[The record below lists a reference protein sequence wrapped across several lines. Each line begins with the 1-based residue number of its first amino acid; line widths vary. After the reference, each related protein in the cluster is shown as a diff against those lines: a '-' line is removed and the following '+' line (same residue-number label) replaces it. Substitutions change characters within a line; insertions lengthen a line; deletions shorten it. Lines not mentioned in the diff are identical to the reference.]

1 MALLGVREEIAVK
14 SSAGASRRQFVQRA
28 LQVGGLGALTL
39 VGGGGQSP
47 LSPPTAMARQ
57 SSALT
62 PHTGKA
68 APLINSAAQ
77 SGERTF
83 KIAYLTLGWA
93 GIEAID
99 VLGLL
104 KERGWNIE
112 WTRVG
117 PISGVVNAFSSG
129 QADIIDMSAVIAAQ
143 MYEQGV
149 SLRIFGT
156 AVGSLGNLVVRKSAG
171 ISSVPD
177 LKGRKLGAIA
187 EATATQDI
195 NASVR
200 TVYDF
205 DLIEDTEFVQA
216 TAPPDLANLIQRGDV
231 EAAILWEPITTQMV
245 QSGAATVLA
254 TQQELWEE
262 ASGSQETQVHV
273 VYMAQPQLVSEHPQ
287 LLADLNDAQREV
299 AELWTQKDPRL
310 VDAFVEVT
318 TLPSDVV
325 EMALGATTPLW
336 GLRPETVDTFLAQ
349 MQFNR
354 EHGTILQS
362 DVWKEPAKVKQELFH
377 IATS

>member
-1 MALLGVREEIAVK
+1 MM
-14 SSAGASRRQFVQRA
+14 SSAAH
-28 LQVGGLGALTL
+28 
-39 VGGGGQSP
+39 
-47 LSPPTAMARQ
+47 
-57 SSALT
+57 SA
-62 PHTGKA
+62 
-68 APLINSAAQ
+68 
-77 SGERTF
+77 ERTF
-83 KIAYLTLGWA
+83 KIGYLTLGWA

-117 PISGVVNAFSSG
+117 PISGLVNAFSSG
-129 QADIIDMSAVIAAQ
+129 QVDIIDMSAVITAQ

-149 SLRIFGT
+149 PLRIFGT
-156 AVGSLGNLVVRKSAG
+156 GVGSLGNLVVRKGAEIAS
-171 ISSVPD
+171 IPD

-187 EATATQDI
+187 GATATQDI

-205 DLIEDTEFVQA
+205 DLIKDTQFVQA
-216 TAPPDLANLIQRGDV
+216 TAPPDLANLVQRGDV

-254 TQQELWEE
+254 TQQELWEQ

-273 VYMAQPQLVSEHPQ
+273 AYMAQPQLVDEHPQ
-287 LLADLNDAQREV
+287 LLADLNDAQRQV
-299 AELWTQKDPRL
+299 AELWAKKDPKL
-310 VDAFVEVT
+310 VNAFVEVT

-336 GLRPETVDTFLAQ
+336 GLRPETIDTFLAQ

-377 IATS
+377 MVTD

>member
-1 MALLGVREEIAVK
+1 MAPLGVGEEVVVT
-14 SSAGASRRQFVQRA
+14 SNVGATRRRFVQRA
-28 LQVGGLGALTL
+28 LQMSGLGALTIM
-39 VGGGGQSP
+39 GARGQSL
-47 LSPPTAMARQ
+47 LSATAATHHQ

-62 PHTGKA
+62 PLTEKA
-68 APLINSAAQ
+68 VPSTSRAAQ
-77 SGERTF
+77 SDGRTF

-93 GIEAID
+93 GLEAID

-104 KERGWNIE
+104 KERGWDIE

-117 PISGVVNAFSSG
+117 PISGIVNAFSSG

-149 SLRIFGT
+149 QLRIFGA
-156 AVGSLGNLVVRKSAG
+156 AVGSLGNLVVRNSAG
-171 ISSVPD
+171 VASIPD

-187 EATATQDI
+187 GATATQDI

-200 TVYDF
+200 TVYGF
-205 DLIEDTEFVQA
+205 DLLEDTQFVQA

-231 EAAILWEPITTQMV
+231 EAAVLWEPITTQIV

-254 TQQELWEE
+254 TQQELWER

-273 VYMAQPQLVSEHPQ
+273 VYMAQPQVVNEHPQ

-299 AELWTQKDPRL
+299 AELWTKKDPRL
-310 VDAFVEVT
+310 VNAFVEVT

-336 GLRPETVDTFLAQ
+336 GLRSETVDTFLTQ

-377 IATS
+377 MATA

>member
-1 MALLGVREEIAVK
+1 MT

-28 LQVGGLGALTL
+28 LQASGFGALTL
-39 VGGGGQSP
+39 LGGRGQSL
-47 LSPPTAMARQ
+47 LSPPAATDRQ

-62 PHTGKA
+62 PLTGKA
-68 APLINSAAQ
+68 APSTSPAAQ
-77 SGERTF
+77 SAGRTF

-93 GIEAID
+93 GLEAID

-117 PISGVVNAFSSG
+117 PISGIVNAFSSG

-149 SLRIFGT
+149 KLRIFGT
-156 AVGSLGNLVVRKSAG
+156 AVGSLGTLVVRKSAG
-171 ISSVPD
+171 VASVPD

-187 EATATQDI
+187 GATATQDI

-200 TVYDF
+200 TVYEF
-205 DLIEDTEFVQA
+205 DLLKDTRFVQA

-231 EAAILWEPITTQMV
+231 EAAVLWEPITTQVV

-254 TQQELWEE
+254 TQQELWEQ

-273 VYMAQPQLVSEHPQ
+273 VYMAQP
-287 LLADLNDAQREV
+287 R
-299 AELWTQKDPRL
+299 
-310 VDAFVEVT
+310 
-318 TLPSDVV
+318 
-325 EMALGATTPLW
+325 
-336 GLRPETVDTFLAQ
+336 
-349 MQFNR
+349 
-354 EHGTILQS
+354 
-362 DVWKEPAKVKQELFH
+362 
-377 IATS
+377 

>member
-1 MALLGVREEIAVK
+1 VT
-14 SSAGASRRQFVQRA
+14 SSAGASRRQFLQRA
-28 LQVGGLGALTL
+28 LQVSGLGAATL
-39 VGGGGQSP
+39 VGGSGPSW
-47 LSPPTAMARQ
+47 LSPTAATDRQ
-57 SSALT
+57 SSILKPVT
-62 PHTGKA
+62 VNA
-68 APLINSAAQ
+68 APSSSPAAERT
-77 SGERTF
+77 GRTF

-93 GIEAID
+93 GLEAID
-99 VLGLL
+99 ELGLL

-117 PISGVVNAFSSG
+117 PISGIVNAFSSG

-149 SLRIFGT
+149 ELRIFGT
-156 AVGSLGNLVVRKSAG
+156 AVGSLGNLVVRNSAE
-171 ISSVPD
+171 IASIPD

-187 EATATQDI
+187 GATATQDI

-200 TVYDF
+200 TVYGF
-205 DLIEDTEFVQA
+205 DLLKDTRFVQA
-216 TAPPDLANLIQRGDV
+216 TAPADLANLIQKGDV
-231 EAAILWEPITTQMV
+231 EAAVLWEPITSQMV

-254 TQQELWEE
+254 TQQELWEQ

-273 VYMAQPQLVSEHPQ
+273 VYMAQPELVSEHPQ

-299 AELWTQKDPRL
+299 AELWAKKDPKL
-310 VDAFVEVT
+310 VNAFVEVT

-362 DVWKEPAKVKQELFH
+362 GVWKEPDRVQQELFH
-377 IATS
+377 MPAT

>member
-1 MALLGVREEIAVK
+1 MP
-14 SSAGASRRQFVQRA
+14 STSR
-28 LQVGGLGALTL
+28 
-39 VGGGGQSP
+39 
-47 LSPPTAMARQ
+47 
-57 SSALT
+57 
-62 PHTGKA
+62 
-68 APLINSAAQ
+68 AAQ
-77 SGERTF
+77 SDGRTF

-93 GIEAID
+93 GLEAID

-117 PISGVVNAFSSG
+117 PISGIVNAFSSG

-149 SLRIFGT
+149 QLRIFGA
-156 AVGSLGNLVVRKSAG
+156 AVGSLGDLVVRNSAG
-171 ISSVPD
+171 VASIPD

-187 EATATQDI
+187 GATATQDI

-200 TVYDF
+200 TVYGF
-205 DLIEDTEFVQA
+205 DLLEDTQFVQA

-231 EAAILWEPITTQMV
+231 EAAVLWEPITTQIV

-254 TQQELWEE
+254 TQQELWER

-273 VYMAQPQLVSEHPQ
+273 VYMAQPQVVNEHPQ

-299 AELWTQKDPRL
+299 AELWTKKDPRL
-310 VDAFVEVT
+310 VNAFVEVT

-336 GLRPETVDTFLAQ
+336 GLRSETVDTFLTQ

-377 IATS
+377 MATA

>member
-1 MALLGVREEIAVK
+1 MKANA
-14 SSAGASRRQFVQRA
+14 AASRRQFVQRS
-28 LQVGGLGALTL
+28 LQAGGVGALSL
-39 VGGGGQSP
+39 LGGRGQSP
-47 LSPPTAMARQ
+47 LSP
-57 SSALT
+57 L
-62 PHTGKA
+62 TGKA
-68 APLINSAAQ
+68 APFTSLTA
-77 SGERTF
+77 ERVDRTF

-99 VLGLL
+99 VLRLL
-104 KERGWNIE
+104 EERGWDIE

-117 PISGVVNAFSSG
+117 PISGLVSAFGSG
-129 QADIIDMSAVIAAQ
+129 QVDIIDMSAVIAAQ

-149 SLRIFGT
+149 QLRIFG
-156 AVGSLGNLVVRKSAG
+156 AGVGSLGNIVVQENAG
-171 ISSVPD
+171 IASVPD

-187 EATATQDI
+187 GATATQDI

-200 TVYDF
+200 TVYEF
-205 DLIEDTEFVQA
+205 DLFEDMELVQA
-216 TAPPDLANLIQRGDV
+216 TAPPDLANLIRRGDV
-231 EAAILWEPITTQMV
+231 EAAVLWEPITTQIV

-273 VYMAQPQLVSEHPQ
+273 VYMAQPQIVSEHPQ

-299 AELWTQKDPRL
+299 AELWTKKDPRL
-310 VDAFVEVT
+310 VNAFMEVT
-318 TLPSDVV
+318 TLPIDVV

-336 GLRPETVDTFLAQ
+336 GIRPETVDTFLAQ

-362 DVWKEPAKVKQELFH
+362 DVWKEPGSVNEELFH
-377 IATS
+377 IGTN